1 MKDFFTQ
8 VLNMSLTASVMIVL
22 VILARLALKRAPKI
36 YSYALWS
43 VVLFRLLCPVSLP
56 SPVSLLGALDAPV
69 AEHESRIKTVVYF
82 QPETSF
88 QTVRDPEQEARP
100 LPVEERDSAGANLE
114 EGTVSHN
121 AVSLMEILAVTWL
134 AGAVGLY
141 ALGIGNYLRFR
152 RKLRYAWKVKGN
164 VYLLDHIDTPFAAGI
179 LRPRIYL
186 PSDLPENQRTYIVAH
201 ERCHIRRLDLVTRGL
216 SFSALCLHWFNPLVW
231 LAFVLSGRDMEMSC
245 DEAVIRQLGPDIRR
259 AYSQSLLNLSAGGRL
274 FHGAPLAFGEGDTG
288 SRIRNLARWRKP
300 TIGVSIVCLVLSM
313 AILAACGLNPARSVP
328 EEPLQESTQVSA
340 TAPSQPEQSVQDTVD
355 ISYSDTVTNGN
366 GSINYTFNI
375 DQSLSYAALPV
386 VEVVPHYLTAEE
398 AQRVARVLFGDAEFY
413 EADPLLAPQYT
424 KGEIEACIQRWSE
437 YSTMEG
443 VTALMGQEDT
453 FTLEKIQQK
462 IAELTAMY
470 DTAPED
476 SIRIP
481 CRWEFQKEAVYTYSP
496 EEAASIDTSLDND
509 AIMATC
515 QVNGV
520 TYQFH
525 AVTRNQADYKL
536 NELTAYPDDTKSPL
550 SIDTSIYRARLTRT
564 DPPTEEQIDGVKEK
578 AMEMLQQMDLGDW
591 MVDQCYVRSL
601 GEEIL
606 EHVICIAA
614 VPVVDNVAVAY
625 QSQISGL
632 NSDEPDSSNYYMTGA
647 QFEFSANGDL
657 LYFSMSSPIDVKQ
670 VVQEQAE
677 PMDLETLLDA
687 AKQYLS
693 VDVSAGYGLLDP
705 SGILSESLET
715 SVEISQLRYGL
726 LRQKVPGTPD
736 SYTYA
741 PGVILYGTYENI
753 GAESRQVYN
762 RSLELYPILAINAL
776 DGTIVN

>member
-1 MKDFFTQ
+1 M
-8 VLNMSLTASVMIVL
+8 
-22 VILARLALKRAPKI
+22 
-36 YSYALWS
+36 
-43 VVLFRLLCPVSLP
+43 
-56 SPVSLLGALDAPV
+56 
-69 AEHESRIKTVVYF
+69 
-82 QPETSF
+82 
-88 QTVRDPEQEARP
+88 
-100 LPVEERDSAGANLE
+100 
-114 EGTVSHN
+114 
-121 AVSLMEILAVTWL
+121 
-134 AGAVGLY
+134 
-141 ALGIGNYLRFR
+141 
-152 RKLRYAWKVKGN
+152 
-164 VYLLDHIDTPFAAGI
+164 
-179 LRPRIYL
+179 
-186 PSDLPENQRTYIVAH
+186 
-201 ERCHIRRLDLVTRGL
+201 
-216 SFSALCLHWFNPLVW
+216 
-231 LAFVLSGRDMEMSC
+231 
-245 DEAVIRQLGPDIRR
+245 
-259 AYSQSLLNLSAGGRL
+259 

-300 TIGVSIVCLVLSM
+300 TIGVSIVCLVLSL
-313 AILAACGLNPARSVP
+313 AILVACGLNPERSVP
-328 EEPLQESTQVSA
+328 EESPQESTEA
-340 TAPSQPEQSVQDTVD
+340 TTTVPSQPEQSVQDGVD

-443 VTALMGQEDT
+443 VTALTGQEDT

-726 LRQKVPGTPD
+726 LRQKVSGTPD

-741 PGVILYGTYENI
+741 PGVILYGTFENI

-776 DGTIVN
+776 DGTVLD

>member
-1 MKDFFTQ
+1 MKDLFSQ

-69 AEHESRIKTVVYF
+69 AEPESRITTVVYF
-82 QPETSF
+82 Q
-88 QTVRDPEQEARP
+88 TVGGTEQEAP
-100 LPVEERDSAGANLE
+100 LLPTEKGSTGAISE
-114 EGTVSHN
+114 TETVSYHT
-121 AVSLMEILAVTWL
+121 VSWMEVLSVIWL
-134 AGAVGLY
+134 AGAAGLY
-141 ALGIGNYLRFR
+141 AFGIGNYLRFR
-152 RKLRYAWKVKGN
+152 RKLRYAWQVEGN

-186 PSDLPENQRTYIVAH
+186 PSDLPRDQAAYIIAH
-201 ERCHIRRLDLVTRGL
+201 ERCHIRRLDLLTRGL
-216 SFSALCLHWFNPLVW
+216 SFAALCLHWFNPLVW

-245 DEAVIRQLGPDIRR
+245 DEAVIRRLGPNIRR
-259 AYSQSLLNLSAGGRL
+259 AYSQSLLNLAAGGRL
-274 FHGAPLAFGEGDTG
+274 FHGAPLAFGEGNTG

-300 TIGVSIVCLVLSM
+300 KIGVSVVCLALSL
-313 AILAACGLNPARSVP
+313 AILVACSLNPKRSVP
-328 EEPLQESTQVSA
+328 EEPPQESTQVS
-340 TAPSQPEQSVQDTVD
+340 TIAPSQPEQSVQDAVD

-386 VEVVPHYLTAEE
+386 VEVVPHYLTTEE

-443 VTALMGQEDT
+443 VATLMGQEDS

-462 IAELTAMY
+462 IAELTALY

-476 SIRIP
+476 STRIP
-481 CRWEFQKEAVYTYSP
+481 CRWEFQKETVYTYSP
-496 EEAASIDTSLDND
+496 EEAASVDTSLDNN

-515 QVNGV
+515 QVNDV

-536 NELTAYPDDTKSPL
+536 NELTAFPDGSKSPL

-564 DPPTEEQIDGVKEK
+564 DPPTEEQIAAVKEK
-578 AMEMLQQMDLGDW
+578 AMDMLQQMDLGDW

-741 PGVILYGTYENI
+741 PGVILYGTFENI
-753 GAESRQVYN
+753 GVESQQVYN

-776 DGTIVN
+776 DGTVLD